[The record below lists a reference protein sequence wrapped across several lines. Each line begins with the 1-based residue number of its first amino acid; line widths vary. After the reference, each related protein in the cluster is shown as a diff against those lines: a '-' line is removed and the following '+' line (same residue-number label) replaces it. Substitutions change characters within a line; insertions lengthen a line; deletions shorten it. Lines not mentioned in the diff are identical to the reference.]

1 MWNEAMKA
9 MYASFNERDIDAVLA
24 AMNPDVDW
32 PNGMEG
38 GRVHGHEAVRS
49 YWTRQWSMVNPK
61 VYPVHVGEDEL
72 GRVVVDV
79 HQVVRTLEGVV
90 MLDQMVRHIY
100 TMENGLIKSME
111 ICESPGMA
119 GSPN

>member
-111 ICESPGMA
+111 ICESPGVT